1 MKNNLVKKSSNQ
13 ITKDMV
19 LKLIVSHFIKTAEPV
34 ASKTLVEKY
43 KLGFSSASVRSIMNI
58 LEKEK
63 FLEKVH
69 VSSGRVPSK
78 KGYEYYLSKI
88 SKKNISEEIKTRLQ
102 LIFDK
107 KISSVESIIRDSC
120 KILSDITNLVSV
132 SSSLKSIN
140 EYLTEIR
147 FIPISNN
154 SATAIL
160 ITDKGFVEN
169 KTFVFKND
177 VKIKDIVS
185 CIKIFNDRLKGTRID
200 ELVSKMEAIKPIL
213 SNYIIHDV
221 IYNVLLDFFVKFTKE
236 HLELYG
242 KESFFNY
249 PEFMNDNEK
258 LKKIFNLFN
267 NQNEL
272 KKEIKKANNKICNN
286 VNGYIDEYNNI
297 SVITSRISLGNRNED
312 ISLLGPPRMDYDK
325 AVNLLSYVAN
335 AINEHFKFLGGD
347 KKNNGNRKN
356 ERKKSK

>member
-1 MKNNLVKKSSNQ
+1 MEKLVKRSSSKK

-43 KLGFSSASVRSIMNI
+43 KLNSSSASVRSIMNI

-63 FLEKVH
+63 FLEKTH

-88 SKKNISEEIKTRLQ
+88 SKKNVSEEIKTRLQ
-102 LIFDK
+102 LIFNK
-107 KISSVESIIRDSC
+107 KISSVESVIRDSC
-120 KILSDITNLVSV
+120 KILSDMTNLVSI
-132 SSSLKSIN
+132 SSSSKNID
-140 EYLTEIR
+140 EYLAEIR

-154 SATAIL
+154 SATAVL

-169 KTFVFKND
+169 KTFIFKD
-177 VKIKDIVS
+177 DIKMKDIVS
-185 CIKIFNDRLKGTRID
+185 CIKIFNDRLKGTKIN
-200 ELVSKMEAIKPIL
+200 ELVLKMKAIKPIL
-213 SNYIIHDV
+213 SDYIIHDV
-221 IYNVLLDFFVKFTKE
+221 IYNVLLEFFIKFTKE

-242 KESFFNY
+242 KESFFKQ
-249 PEFMNDNEK
+249 PEFINNSENLRKFFD
-258 LKKIFNLFN
+258 LFN

-272 KKEIKKANNKICNN
+272 KKEITKANNKICDN
-286 VNGYIDEYNNI
+286 VNGYIDEDNNV
-297 SVITSRISLGNRNED
+297 SVITSRVSLGSRNGN

-335 AINEHFKFLGGD
+335 TINEHFKFLGGD
-347 KKNNGNRKN
+347 KNKWK
-356 ERKKSK
+356 RKK